1 MFVTSHIS
9 TVLNIVG
16 GSIIG
21 LEITSTV
28 SGPLPSTVPPPG
40 IGGGVS
46 TTVVVAGE
54 KASCFFRNRLCNYW
68 NTTNMLFFFR
78 SMLPPAAVVGVIIAI
93 LFALIIFVII
103 CTFLYRYQ
111 QEKEK
116 GETLNQCCL
125 PVWLCINYY
134 LFAVH

>member
-28 SGPLPSTVPPPG
+28 SSPLPSTVPPPG

-46 TTVVVAGE
+46 TTVVIAGE
-54 KASCFFRNRLCNYW
+54 KASCLFQNRRCNYL
-68 NTTNMLFFFR
+68 NATNVLFFFHF
-78 SMLPPAAVVGVIIAI
+78 MLPPAAVVGVIVAI
-93 LFALIIFVII
+93 LLALIIFVIV
-103 CTFLYRYQ
+103 CTFLCRYQ

-116 GETLNQCCL
+116 GETLDQCCL
-125 PVWLCINYY
+125 PV
-134 LFAVH
+134 

>member
-1 MFVTSHIS
+1 MTSHIS

-28 SGPLPSTVPPPG
+28 SRPLPSTVPPPG

-46 TTVVVAGE
+46 TTVVIAGE
-54 KASCFFRNRLCNYW
+54 KACFFQNRLCNYL
-68 NTTNMLFFFR
+68 NTTNVLSFFR
-78 SMLPPAAVVGVIIAI
+78 SMLPPAAVVGVIVAI
-93 LFALIIFVII
+93 LLALIIFVIV
-103 CTFLYRYQ
+103 CTFLCRYH

-116 GETLNQCCL
+116 GEARDQYCL
-125 PVWLCINYY
+125 PV
-134 LFAVH
+134 